1 METKKSSGPITT
13 MKRRGNS
20 CKTWMIRY
28 MLLTT
33 CLNALVV
40 YQVMAQRPV
49 NEDPVLNFR
58 TFWQSYQDSYPT
70 FDTKQVDWQQQYDRY
85 APLVDSTTSPERLF
99 SIMSEMIRPLHD
111 AHIRLADRGVTPP
124 KFFWPRKP
132 SVYSNQFQFNRDSVQ
147 TYWQA
152 TDATLSK
159 QGFEPL
165 KAIGGVYE
173 DGSRQFYYAKS
184 AHYGYIRI
192 SDCTFGEGGSGLKL
206 RELDTILSYF
216 DNVKGLLIDIRFNKG
231 GGSRFVFGVAGRF
244 VEKSRVGCY
253 RYRRRKG
260 GGYEDFV
267 KLTTFRLRPKG
278 RQRFTQTPI
287 ALLTNDR
294 TVSAGDEMALIMHT
308 LPQVRLIGENTEGS
322 FDSMR
327 FRQLPNGWF
336 YSVPEKRIHDSSDQC
351 YEGIGVPVDVRVVV
365 SKEDLQQSNDPV
377 ISQAIVDLTNR

>member
-1 METKKSSGPITT
+1 M
-13 MKRRGNS
+13 RV
-20 CKTWMIRY
+20 
-28 MLLTT
+28 LLTGIT
-33 CLNALVV
+33 ACLNFIVLH
-40 YQVMAQRPV
+40 QVSAQRPV
-49 NEDPVLNFR
+49 AKDPVVNFR
-58 TFWQSYQDSYPT
+58 TFWQSYQDTYPT
-70 FDTKQVDWQQQYDRY
+70 FDMKQVDWQQQYDRY
-85 APLVDSTTSPERLF
+85 APMVDSTTSPERLF
-99 SIMSEMIRPLHD
+99 SILSEMIRPLHD
-111 AHIRLADRGVTPP
+111 AHVRLADRNEKPP

-147 TYWQA
+147 TYWRA

-173 DGSRQFYYAKS
+173 DGSQQFYYAKS
-184 AHYGYIRI
+184 TDYGYVRM
-192 SDCTFGEGGSGLKL
+192 SDCTFGKGGSGPKLK
-206 RELDTILSYF
+206 ELDSILSYF
-216 DNVKGLLIDIRFNKG
+216 GDIKGLLIDIRFNKG
-231 GGSRFVFGVAGRF
+231 GGARFTYGVAGRF
-244 VEKSRVGCY
+244 VEKSKVGCY

-267 KLTTFRLRPKG
+267 RLTSFRLRPKG

-294 TVSAGDEMALIMHT
+294 SVSAGDELALIMHT

-322 FDSMR
+322 FDMMR

-336 YSVPEKRIHDSSDQC
+336 YSVPEKRFHDSANQC

-365 SKEDLQQSNDPV
+365 SKIDLQQHNDPV
-377 ISQAIVDLTNR
+377 ISQALIDLNTQ